1 MNIPP
6 IDDMYRIAA
15 QYSRRPEEVDDLVQD
30 LLLEA
35 VVTGKDFSDARF
47 MAWGRGFLRNRAAF
61 IARTEGRRR
70 KREERFHEGDSAS
83 APPIAQLPERFI
95 VRLRPSLRMVARLV
109 NCGLNR
115 QEIQYLL
122 SIADTAFR
130 QRLSALRRE
139 WKAHLGREGY
149 RPEHP
154 GNPVHALASGL
165 LRHSLIRSFRKS
177 ANGGRYNNGPAI
189 GSHDPDGHLFTIRS
203 SFAHKITGGGN
214 NADDREE

>member
-35 VVTGKDFSDARF
+35 VKTEKDFSDTRF

-70 KREERFHEGDSAS
+70 KREERFHADDHPSSYADKR
-83 APPIAQLPERFI
+83 LPEPFI
-95 VRLRPSLRMVARLV
+95 ARLRPSLRIVARLV

-115 QEIQYLL
+115 KEIRYLL
-122 SIADTAFR
+122 AIADTALR
-130 QRLSALRRE
+130 QRLTALRQE
-139 WKAHLGREGY
+139 WKVYLDALGKP
-149 RPEHP
+149 PEHP
-154 GNPVHALASGL
+154 DDPIHTLSSGL
-165 LRHSLIRSFRKS
+165 LRRSLIQAFKS
-177 ANGGRYNNGPAI
+177 PADYTEHHAGRMI

-203 SFAHKITGGGN
+203 FS
-214 NADDREE
+214 

>member
-95 VRLRPSLRMVARLV
+95 VRLRPSLRIVARLV

-115 QEIQYLL
+115 QESSTCYPLLIRRFASGFRHCAGNGRITLAGRGIGPSIRAIRFMRWPADCFATPLSGRSASRPMETATTTAGQSEAMIPTGIYLL
-122 SIADTAFR
+122 F
-130 QRLSALRRE
+130 AL
-139 WKAHLGREGY
+139 
-149 RPEHP
+149 
-154 GNPVHALASGL
+154 L
-165 LRHSLIRSFRKS
+165 LLTK
-177 ANGGRYNNGPAI
+177 
-189 GSHDPDGHLFTIRS
+189 
-203 SFAHKITGGGN
+203 
-214 NADDREE
+214 

>member
-6 IDDMYRIAA
+6 IDDMYRIAR

-30 LLLEA
+30 LLLET
-35 VVTGKDFSDARF
+35 VITGKDFSDASF

-70 KREERFHEGDSAS
+70 KREERFHEDEHESNRVARR
-83 APPIAQLPERFI
+83 LPERFI
-95 VRLRPSLRMVARLV
+95 ARLRPSLRIVARLV

-122 SIADTAFR
+122 FIADTAFR
-130 QRLSALRRE
+130 QRLTALRRE
-139 WKAHLGREGY
+139 WKTYTQATDCLSR
-149 RPEHP
+149 HP
-154 GNPVHALASGL
+154 DDPIHALASGL
-165 LRHSLIRSFRKS
+165 LRRSLIESFRKP
-177 ANGGRYNNGPAI
+177 ANGQQYDAGRTI

-203 SFAHKITGGGN
+203 FFAHKTTGRGN